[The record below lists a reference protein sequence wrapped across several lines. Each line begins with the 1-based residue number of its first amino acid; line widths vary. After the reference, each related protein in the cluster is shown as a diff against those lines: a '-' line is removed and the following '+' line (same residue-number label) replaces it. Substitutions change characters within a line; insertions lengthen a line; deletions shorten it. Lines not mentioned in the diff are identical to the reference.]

1 MTEEDEAFNEIER
14 RSIAKKEAVRAVIT
28 KEKPMNNKPAFPNP
42 NRTDQTGMTLRDY
55 FAAKAMQAQI
65 SMPETLLA
73 IRRKA
78 VTADQICGSCYEW
91 ADAMMKAR
99 EA

>member
-14 RSIAKKEAVRAVIT
+14 RSVAKKDAVRAVIN
-28 KEKPMNNKPAFPNP
+28 KEKPMNNTLAFPNP

-55 FAAKAMQAQI
+55 FAAQAMLRTSVGSSYEQ
-65 SMPETLLA
+65 LA
-73 IRRKA
+73 K
-78 VTADQICGSCYEW
+78 TAYEI